1 MASPGAREQKKLY
14 LSSNELA
21 PENTLLSEQI
31 AKSVVRNCLHIGD
44 GDMVLITTW
53 QHTIDLASS
62 IALECHKVGAKAFMN
77 LNTDTVFY
85 GSMLKEPLESL
96 KKPNKMAMGLWNSV
110 TASIDIS
117 GPEDPLK
124 MRKVPPERW
133 AALAQG
139 EKPFTDKVLAH
150 QKRSAYLLLG
160 YVTPQRAKTYG
171 FNFKRWQTSMI
182 AATAVSYPALTK
194 LARKVKTKLEKAKE
208 AHIVSPKTKLSIQL
222 EQRAVYVYDGVVDKD
237 DMKMGSYDAALPA
250 GSVTVAPAETSAN
263 GIVGF
268 DLPIPQVGVLI
279 QGLSWSF
286 KNGKLTTF
294 TATKNVKPT
303 KDWWAKAR
311 GNKDRIGSLSFGI
324 NPQARY
330 GFLNNAIAQGAVS
343 IGIGDNRF
351 IGGKNNS
358 DYGFEGTLSKATVKL
373 DKKPFIRRGKF
384 VL

>member
-1 MASPGAREQKKLY
+1 
-14 LSSNELA
+14 
-21 PENTLLSEQI
+21 
-31 AKSVVRNCLHIGD
+31 
-44 GDMVLITTW
+44 
-53 QHTIDLASS
+53 
-62 IALECHKVGAKAFMN
+62 
-77 LNTDTVFY
+77 
-85 GSMLKEPLESL
+85 
-96 KKPNKMAMGLWNSV
+96 
-110 TASIDIS
+110 
-117 GPEDPLK
+117 
-124 MRKVPPERW
+124 
-133 AALAQG
+133 
-139 EKPFTDKVLAH
+139 
-150 QKRSAYLLLG
+150 
-160 YVTPQRAKTYG
+160 
-171 FNFKRWQTSMI
+171 
-182 AATAVSYPALTK
+182 
-194 LARKVKTKLEKAKE
+194 
-208 AHIVSPKTKLSIQL
+208 
-222 EQRAVYVYDGVVDKD
+222 
-237 DMKMGSYDAALPA
+237 MKMGSYDAALPA

-311 GNKDRIGSLSFGI
+311 GTKDRIASLSFGI

-330 GFLNNAIAQGAVS
+330 GFLNNAIVQGAVS

-373 DKKPFIRRGKF
+373 DKKPFIRRGKL